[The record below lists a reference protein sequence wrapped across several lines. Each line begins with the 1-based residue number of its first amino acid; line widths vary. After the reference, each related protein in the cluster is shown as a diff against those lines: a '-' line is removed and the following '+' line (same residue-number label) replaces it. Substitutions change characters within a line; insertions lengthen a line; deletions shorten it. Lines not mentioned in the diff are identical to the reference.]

1 MESSS
6 IYEIIDK
13 IENNDTYWGYDDFF
27 EKSGVEFHENLAEKS
42 KFCDKKYIDPI
53 GNSNVVAKSSVIF
66 RRIQANERRINSLL
80 ENLGTDIRHFHLLA
94 KQRQFTNKPQ
104 GRKQLFYT
112 PEKQYSTPDL
122 WLTKSEN
129 IYNSY
134 SSSAKEVIDNT
145 LEYYPN
151 IGREWYLKRLNN
163 IKSIKLT
170 KDI

>member
-13 IENNDTYWGYDDFF
+13 LDDTYWGYDDLF
-27 EKSGVEFHENLAEKS
+27 ESTELAPPTRSTNKS
-42 KFCDKKYIDPI
+42 KLCEVNYLDPAK
-53 GNSNVVAKSSVIF
+53 NS
-66 RRIQANERRINSLL
+66 ANEKRINSLL
-80 ENLGTDIRHFHLLA
+80 ESIGTDIKHFHMLA

-122 WLTKSEN
+122 WLTKSSS

-134 SSSAKEVIDNT
+134 SSSAKEVVDNT
-145 LEYYPN
+145 LDYYPN
-151 IGREWYLKRLNN
+151 IGREWYIKRWND
-163 IKSIKLT
+163 IKSIKFQ
-170 KDI
+170 KGN

>member
-6 IYEIIDK
+6 IYEIIDR
-13 IENNDTYWGYDDFF
+13 IENNDTYWGYDDLF
-27 EKSGVEFHENLAEKS
+27 EKSGIDLPKNPVNKS
-42 KFCDKKYIDPI
+42 KFYEKNYINPAI
-53 GNSNVVAKSSVIF
+53 NSNVVAKSSLMF
-66 RRIQANERRINSLL
+66 RRVQANERRINSLL

-112 PEKQYSTPDL
+112 PEKQYKTPDL

-134 SSSAKEVIDNT
+134 SSSAKEVVENT
-145 LEYYPN
+145 LDYYPN
-151 IGREWYLKRLNN
+151 IGKEWYIKRLNN
-163 IKSIKLT
+163 IKSIKLA